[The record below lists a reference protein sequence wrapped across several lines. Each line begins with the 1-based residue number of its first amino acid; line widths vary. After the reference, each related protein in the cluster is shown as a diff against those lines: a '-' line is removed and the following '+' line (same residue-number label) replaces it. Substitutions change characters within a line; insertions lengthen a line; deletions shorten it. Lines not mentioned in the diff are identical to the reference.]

1 MVQVWHGAAGG
12 WLRWRPVRSGVA
24 QPCHSTRTHRSSRP
38 ARPLPP
44 SILTM
49 SRLAAAACCA
59 AACFALAP
67 TPSVVAQAPTLVGAL
82 TGSTDPTFG
91 TLAAALGAAGL
102 VDTFDDPTAGP
113 FTVFAPTDEAFATT
127 LGALDIA
134 PEALLADVPVSAD
147 RAVSRKQSWH
157 AAFLNTS
164 VLRRRRPCWRC

>member
-1 MVQVWHGAAGG
+1 
-12 WLRWRPVRSGVA
+12 
-24 QPCHSTRTHRSSRP
+24 
-38 ARPLPP
+38 
-44 SILTM
+44 M
-49 SRLAAAACCA
+49 SRLATAACAA

-82 TGSTDPTFG
+82 TGSTDPTFS

-157 AAFLNTS
+157 APFLNTS